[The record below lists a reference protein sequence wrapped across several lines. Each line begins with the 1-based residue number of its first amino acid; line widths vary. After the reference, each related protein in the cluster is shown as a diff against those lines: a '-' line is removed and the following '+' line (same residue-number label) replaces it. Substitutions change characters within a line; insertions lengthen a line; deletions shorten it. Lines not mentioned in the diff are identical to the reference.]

1 MVQSNQRS
9 SIFLITVLGMPA
21 IFFCTKCLA
30 RITRVKRRMDWIFAK
45 RIPYQFYLIV
55 CYSYEN
61 KRLSL
66 SKRLLSIKRHR
77 MDPEN

>member
-21 IFFCTKCLA
+21 IFFLHKVLSKDKEGQKTDGL
-30 RITRVKRRMDWIFAK
+30 DFAK

-66 SKRLLSIKRHR
+66 LKRLLSIKRHR